1 LRLVSYDFRFYN
13 TLLNSSRYLC
23 ERGRFEISS
32 KLIQTAE
39 DVYQTLEGKESDPF
53 RADLRTVKLYY
64 ANETDHHNSSIDLA
78 TEALDIREEAVRTGL
93 LEEDHPN
100 RANGFMNLAVMYA
113 KVDPEKAIELNLAAL
128 TIRTKTTRFKA
139 QQIHGLALNHLNL
152 GRSYWC
158 AGRLDEAATS
168 FETCLATIK
177 AREESCGRRF
187 AL

>member
-1 LRLVSYDFRFYN
+1 MRSELRSYN
-13 TLLNSSRYLC
+13 VLLTSRRYLC
-23 ERGRFEISS
+23 ERGRFDKSS

-39 DVYQTLEGKESDPF
+39 NVYQALEDKENDLF

-64 ANETDHHNSSIDLA
+64 ANETDHNNSSIDLA
-78 TEALDIREEAVRTGL
+78 TEALDIREEAVRLGL

-113 KVDPEKAIELNLAAL
+113 KVNPEKAVELNITAL
-128 TIRTKTTRFKA
+128 SIRTKTTRFQD
-139 QQIHGLALNHLNL
+139 QQIHGLALNYLNL

-158 AGRLDEAATS
+158 SGRLDEAATA
-168 FETCLATIK
+168 FETCLETIK
-177 AREESCGRRF
+177 AREEICRQRF